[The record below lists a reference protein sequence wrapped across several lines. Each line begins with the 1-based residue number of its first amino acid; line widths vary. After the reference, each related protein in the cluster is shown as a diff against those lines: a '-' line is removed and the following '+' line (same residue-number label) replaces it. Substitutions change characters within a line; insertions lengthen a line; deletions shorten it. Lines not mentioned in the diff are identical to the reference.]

1 MRCLYIVAP
10 VLLCAAILAMQLHIR
25 SCIRPNGFG
34 VNAGY
39 YLSGDGVWAGQMQ
52 PAAAS
57 ADGDTGLVPAPK
69 AGQHNSYLRG
79 DGKWIQANNAPTIAQ
94 YLFAKNTDKQ
104 GPLGND
110 PTPVYLSFP
119 IENTL
124 TVGIAATHTDPKTF
138 TILPGYSYKITAAI
152 PLTTTPNSDFDWVGI
167 YVNGVSQGIRG
178 TGVPASNSNAI
189 GDFFTVCYV
198 TPTAPS
204 RVQVGYI
211 GTYGATVYYV
221 WCTIEIISNNNTILP
236 FTGATSAADGAIG
249 YIPAPLSGQQNYV
262 LTGGGNWA
270 AISNYLSPVNVSG
283 RNSVSFINIP
293 DRTTEIAIIFKG
305 ISVPFNTT
313 DFVVQLGYGS
323 GPTYATNDYTGN
335 ASVTWSGIS
344 TAVYKTGFGI
354 WTNQNF
360 TAFAGVMTIRLLD
373 TKSNTWVSSL
383 IGTAIFSVPNL
394 PYSTVSSGN
403 ISLSGPLTAV
413 RIMASA
419 STPAVTFDGGIINVK
434 YTT

>member
-1 MRCLYIVAP
+1 MRYTFPVAVI
-10 VLLCAAILAMQLHIR
+10 VLLLLMMFMNAHFIR
-25 SCIRPNGFG
+25 RIESFEA
-34 VNAGY
+34 NAGY
-39 YLSGDGVWAGQMQ
+39 YLSGDGSWAGQMR

-57 ADGDTGLVPAPK
+57 ADGSTGLVPSPL

-79 DGKWIQANNAPTIAQ
+79 DGKWIQAGNAPTAAQ

-178 TGVPASNSNAI
+178 TGVPASNGNAI

-211 GTYGATVYYV
+211 GTYGATIYYV
-221 WCTIEIISNNNTILP
+221 WCSIEIISNNNTILP
-236 FTGATSAADGAIG
+236 FKGASVSADGAIG
-249 YIPAPLSGQQNYV
+249 YIPTPKAGQQNY
-262 LTGGGNWA
+262 LLEGSGNW
-270 AISNYLSPVNVSG
+270 
-283 RNSVSFINIP
+283 
-293 DRTTEIAIIFKG
+293 T
-305 ISVPFNTT
+305 
-313 DFVVQLGYGS
+313 
-323 GPTYATNDYTGN
+323 GPQY
-335 ASVTWSGIS
+335 W
-344 TAVYKTGFGI
+344 F
-354 WTNQNF
+354 
-360 TAFAGVMTIRLLD
+360 
-373 TKSNTWVSSL
+373 
-383 IGTAIFSVPNL
+383 GTAIGTSPTFTTNDNNTVL
-394 PYSTVSSGN
+394 FTVSSSAGATIKQLTPGTFRLAAGN
-403 ISLSGPLTAV
+403 TYKCCCVISANPNVATNIIYGWMANNGDIGVQSRVNSRSTAQANNTQATAYVVATADTTVYVRAVYFAGESDLS
-413 RIMASA
+413 
-419 STPAVTFDGGIINVK
+419 
-434 YTT
+434 TTWCSIELLR